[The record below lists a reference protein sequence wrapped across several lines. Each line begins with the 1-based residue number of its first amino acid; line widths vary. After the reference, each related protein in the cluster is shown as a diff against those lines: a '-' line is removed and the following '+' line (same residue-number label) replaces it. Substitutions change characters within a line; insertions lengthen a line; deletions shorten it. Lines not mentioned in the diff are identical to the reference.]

1 MAEVKKFSPMRWTAA
16 TEEAAV
22 NGALQIVGVTRDDID
37 YDVLDRNDKGVTV
50 RIKPRSAEA
59 PAPVAAPEP
68 APVAEAVVEEAPV
81 ALTVDEAGLPL
92 VEDAPAEDEE
102 DGYYAESEEFG
113 SAGAEADEEFENGA
127 EGFDTE
133 AADLELAEVEAYEA
147 AVEAEPVAA
156 PVVERPLDPE
166 VAAHARSVAQDFLDR
181 MGLETIVSLGQG
193 GSATSIPLTVE
204 GADVG
209 ILIGKHGQT
218 LQAFQY
224 LLNLT
229 LNNLVQ
235 TAQGEEG
242 IRVVVDAGD
251 YRRRR
256 QNSLE
261 QTAKAAAARAR
272 REHRSIRMD
281 PMPAHERRLVHMA
294 LQGETDITTA
304 SEGRDPQ
311 RRVVITPAGVTARP
325 SNGRSG
331 GGRGYGERS
340 SSSFGDR
347 SGGFGERSDRGGDR
361 NFTSDR
367 SSSRR
372 GMGGYGGP
380 RRGFGGGR

>member
-37 YDVLDRNDKGVTV
+37 YDVLDRSEKGVTV

-59 PAPVAAPEP
+59 PAPTPAPEP
-68 APVAEAVVEEAPV
+68 APDLEAISEEAPV
-81 ALTVDEAGLPL
+81 ALSVDEAGLPL
-92 VEDAPAEDEE
+92 VEEAPAEDEAAGE
-102 DGYYAESEEFG
+102 FYAESEEFG
-113 SAGAEADEEFENGA
+113 AAGAEDYQDEP
-127 EGFDTE
+127 
-133 AADLELAEVEAYEA
+133 ADLELAEVEAVEA

-181 MGLETIVSLGQG
+181 MGLEAIVSLGQG

-325 SNGRSG
+325 SNPRGG
-331 GGRGYGERS
+331 NGGRGYGERS

-347 SGGFGERSDRGGDR
+347 GGFGERSDRGGDR